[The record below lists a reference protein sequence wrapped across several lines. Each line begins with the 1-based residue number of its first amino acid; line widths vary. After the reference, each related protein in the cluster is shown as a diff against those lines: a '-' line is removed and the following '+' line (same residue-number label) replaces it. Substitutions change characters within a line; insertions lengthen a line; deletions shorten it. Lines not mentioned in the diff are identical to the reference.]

1 MAVKMRAAGYAR
13 VSVAHEESTSIDQQI
28 DAIAEKCKREGWLFD
43 PKKDLYIDEGLSGSK
58 KNVKRPQFEK
68 MISNASKYDRII
80 VFRFDR
86 LSRRMSELA
95 TTIETL
101 NELHVA
107 VVSIN
112 EGFGTDTDH
121 GRTMANIMGSLAAG
135 EAEAIRQRVKS
146 TQARMFVD
154 GKWKGG
160 ARPFGWTQE
169 KMKGGGVRLVL
180 VKSEADILRKAVKM
194 IIKGKR
200 LAALLAN

>member
-1 MAVKMRAAGYAR
+1 MAVKLRAAGYAR

-68 MISNASKYDRII
+68 MISSASKYDRIV

-112 EGFGTDTDH
+112 EGFGLPLLEAFQYELPALI
-121 GRTMANIMGSLAAG
+121 ANNTCLPEVAGHAALSFNPY
-135 EAEAIRQRVKS
+135 EVNDMVS
-146 TQARMFVD
+146 
-154 GKWKGG
+154 
-160 ARPFGWTQE
+160 
-169 KMKGGGVRLVL
+169 KMKQLIDSPSLQKEMIALGLERLTYFSWEKTSSLLLSVF
-180 VKSEADILRKAVKM
+180 KEAVKE
-194 IIKGKR
+194 KV
-200 LAALLAN
+200 